1 MATNQNQQDRV
12 AFSSIVLDNRTTKK
26 SINPAN
32 GQMNV
37 EECLL
42 TEEEVVDYTV
52 GVDFPLLQGERD
64 GFKQGDI
71 VKIFRP
77 LHEIKRA
84 LPFYRMLPL
93 LLDHEMVDSK
103 TLEYLFSRSKRV
115 NEIIERYSD
124 HNERDAKLKEMNIEV
139 IGTIGSDPYVKGK
152 SLFNALSVWTE
163 NGKTA
168 VNDDG
173 KNRLSVGYLTDY
185 VREDGVYEGQ
195 PYHYKQ
201 TNIRCNHV
209 TICYM
214 GRCES
219 AQVSDSLSIFNQK
232 ERGLAVNK
240 ATAQQQQV
248 FKDATAQ
255 DNSSNGSTIPEIQH
269 LYSEVTHPPKAIDSA
284 EPEAKVKDNEPKKPE
299 ETKDSDKDN
308 KAEDGEAAR
317 QYEEGKKEGESIEK
331 KKAEDNKENEPK
343 EPAKDTKGKDC
354 DKSAMD
360 AQALDDIIAQRVA
373 KEVQKVLATQAMDAQ
388 HSIDVKQKLADFG
401 FAAMDSMNAS
411 VALDAG
417 LKALVADSSGK
428 INQQLA
434 TRLNKAD
441 FMTKKLV
448 LDSIHEREKNSNV
461 YMDESVIT
469 QSSASDAKGQ
479 EDVNKFGGA

>member
-1 MATNQNQQDRV
+1 MATNYNEHNMIT
-12 AFSSIVLDNRTTKK
+12 FSSIVLDNSTTKK

-42 TEEEVVDYTV
+42 TEEEVVKYTV
-52 GVDFPLLQGERD
+52 GVDFPLLQAEKD

-71 VKIFRP
+71 VQIYRP

-103 TLEYLFSRSKRV
+103 TLEYLFSRSKKV

-139 IGTIGSDPYVKGK
+139 IGTIGSDPYIKGK

-163 NGKTA
+163 NGKSA

-185 VREDGVYEGQ
+185 VREDGVYEGKS
-195 PYHYKQ
+195 YHYKQ

-219 AQVSDSLSIFNQK
+219 AHVSDSLSIFNQK
-232 ERGLAVNK
+232 EKELAVNK

-248 FKDATAQ
+248 FNAATAQ

-269 LYSEVTHPPKAIDSA
+269 LYSEVTNPPKAIDSA
-284 EPEAKVKDNEPKKPE
+284 DPEAKVKDNEPKKNE
-299 ETKDSDKDN
+299 ETNEPTKNNKDN
-308 KAEDGEAAR
+308 KAEDGE
-317 QYEEGKKEGESIEK
+317 GDKDDKDKE

-343 EPAKDTKGKDC
+343 EPAKDNKD
-354 DKSAMD
+354 KAGAMD
-360 AQALDDIIAQRVA
+360 AKALDAMISERVTQ
-373 KEVQKVLATQAMDAQ
+373 EVNRRLAAQAMDAQ

-401 FAAMDSMNAS
+401 FAAMDSMNSS
-411 VALDAG
+411 VALTAG
-417 LKALVADSSGK
+417 LQALVSDSTGK
-428 INQQLA
+428 ANQQLVA
-434 TRLNKAD
+434 RLAKAD

-448 LDSIHEREKNSNV
+448 LDSIHEREKNSTV

-469 QSSASDAKGQ
+469 QSSASDSVSQ
-479 EDVNKFGGA
+479 DDVNKFGGA